1 VERPVHSHHRL
12 DAVTCAELLVGRV
25 VRSALIPTELH
36 ADTLARSR
44 RERLHVG
51 PHIAGV
57 HTRVV
62 HDLGPRLL
70 RALLERRLHP
80 YPGAP
85 PRWTASSLSPHA
97 RRSCPWSA
105 PPARAP
111 GTPCPPLPGRRSRN
125 RWRTYRQGC
134 PVPPP
139 CSGVCASGSLCRWTP
154 TADPP
159 RTPHV

>member
-1 VERPVHSHHRL
+1 RPVHSHHRL

-57 HTRVV
+57 HTRVA

-70 RALLERRLHP
+70 RALLERRVHP
-80 YPGAP
+80 FSAAAHGIGPEGTGRVVRYVHRVA
-85 PRWTASSLSPHA
+85 ACA
-97 RRSCPWSA
+97 RTD
-105 PPARAP
+105 RAP
-111 GTPCPPLPGRRSRN
+111 AGS
-125 RWRTYRQGC
+125 
-134 PVPPP
+134 PPP
-139 CSGVCASGSLCRWTP
+139 IHPETP
-154 TADPP
+154 TSS
-159 RTPHV
+159 TT